1 MASLKLRRRHDL
13 RYNERMRA
21 AFVASRF
28 GSWVQAVACGAS
40 LLLVACGNDH
50 RQPIFET
57 TLTVENASNQ
67 PTTTFITAEPV
78 RLVLHVRNLT
88 DAAQTLTTPSGQLVD
103 FWVRRLTDRAV
114 MWRFSDGMAFPQVV
128 TTLAFAPR
136 EVQVFP
142 VVWDQRATD
151 GGVVRSGDYQ
161 AEGFV
166 ATAGNLAFP
175 DVRPIR
181 SETSASPIPFSIL
194 SPS

>member
-1 MASLKLRRRHDL
+1 
-13 RYNERMRA
+13 MRVSC
-21 AFVASRF
+21 VASRL

-40 LLLVACGNDH
+40 LLLGACGDDR

-57 TLTVENASNQ
+57 MLTVENASNQ
-67 PTTTFITAEPV
+67 PTTTFITTDPV

-103 FWVRRLTDRAV
+103 FLVRRLTDRVV
-114 MWRFSDGMAFPQVV
+114 MWRFSDGMSFPQVV
-128 TTLAFAPR
+128 TTLPFSPG
-136 EVQVFP
+136 EIQVFP
-142 VVWDQRATD
+142 VVWDQRATS
-151 GGVVRSGDYQ
+151 GSVVGIGDYQ

-166 ATAGNLAFP
+166 ATAENLAFP

>member
-1 MASLKLRRRHDL
+1 
-13 RYNERMRA
+13 
-21 AFVASRF
+21 
-28 GSWVQAVACGAS
+28 
-40 LLLVACGNDH
+40 
-50 RQPIFET
+50 
-57 TLTVENASNQ
+57 
-67 PTTTFITAEPV
+67 
-78 RLVLHVRNLT
+78 
-88 DAAQTLTTPSGQLVD
+88 
-103 FWVRRLTDRAV
+103 
-114 MWRFSDGMAFPQVV
+114 MWRFSDGMAFTQAV

-136 EVQVFP
+136 EIQVFP

-166 ATAGNLAFP
+166 ATAENLAFP